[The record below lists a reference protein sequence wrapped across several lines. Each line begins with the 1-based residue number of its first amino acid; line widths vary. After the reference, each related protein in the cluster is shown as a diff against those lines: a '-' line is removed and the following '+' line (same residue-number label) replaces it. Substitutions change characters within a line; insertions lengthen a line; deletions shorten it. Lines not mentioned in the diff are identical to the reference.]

1 MAKIHQEIGKL
12 QRPNNTNDEDCAT
25 KLIKRKAKKTAYQND
40 CEIENKV
47 DKTSNNAATLGRED
61 VGEALPI
68 TDILADRLLFALMF
82 IAFLASVIAIVMA
95 LLMLFGNTCFGGSG
109 ETGLTK
115 HQKGRQDSVNVIV
128 QNMFSHSGLK

>member
-1 MAKIHQEIGKL
+1 MAKIHQEIDKL
-12 QRPNNTNDEDCAT
+12 QRPNNNNDEDCAT

-40 CEIENKV
+40 SEIEDKV
-47 DKTSNNAATLGRED
+47 DKTSNNAATPGREA
-61 VGEALPI
+61 VGEALPT
-68 TDILADRLLFALMF
+68 TDILVDRLLFALMF

-115 HQKGRQDSVNVIV
+115 HQQGRQHSVNVIV
-128 QNMFSHSGLK
+128 QNTFPTLA